1 MCEIHFGKLTVAFTY
16 CTETFYLH
24 STDYIYYINILYQSD
39 IGKTALGQF
48 AVRQFAVGTVRR
60 KNVT

>member
-48 AVRQFAVGTVRR
+48 AV
-60 KNVT
+60 